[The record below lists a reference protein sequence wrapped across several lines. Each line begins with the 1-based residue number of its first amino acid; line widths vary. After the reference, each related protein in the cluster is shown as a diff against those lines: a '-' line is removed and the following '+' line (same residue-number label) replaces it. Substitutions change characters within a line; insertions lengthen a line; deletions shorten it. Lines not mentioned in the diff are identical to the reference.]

1 MLSSHALPETQAA
14 LALSIF
20 FATFIYEDGATLL
33 AATLSAGGSLDP
45 RIGLLTT
52 FLGIWVGDM
61 GLYGLG
67 SSFGRRTA
75 RSRWLQKYLRPESLA
90 KAEGWFAR
98 HGSLALVMSRAI
110 PGSRLP
116 LYVAAGALRLP
127 VRLFAKTTAVCSAV
141 WVSAIFAIWRF
152 IPKTS
157 SGHHKLLPWM
167 LTAVV
172 LFAPW
177 LLSKS
182 AKSLGGWIR
191 NRETLRDCPTV
202 SYGLRFRASRVAVG
216 PQIPTGM
223 LSD

>member
-1 MLSSHALPETQAA
+1 MLFSHALPETQAA

-20 FATFIYEDGATLL
+20 LATFIYEDGATLL
-33 AATLSAGGSLDP
+33 AATVSASGALDP
-45 RIGLLTT
+45 RIGILTT
-52 FLGIWVGDM
+52 FLGIWMGDM

-75 RSRWLQKYLRPESLA
+75 QSRRLQKYLTPESLA

-127 VRLFAKTTAVCSAV
+127 VRLFARITAVCSAV
-141 WVSAIFAIWRF
+141 WVCAIFAIWRF
-152 IPKTS
+152 IPKAS
-157 SGHHKLLPWM
+157 SGHQKLLPWLM
-167 LTAVV
+167 TVLL

-177 LLSKS
+177 LLTKS
-182 AKSLGGWIR
+182 TRLLRGRIR
-191 NRETLRDCPTV
+191 NHESLRNCPT
-202 SYGLRFRASRVAVG
+202 ASLCIR
-216 PQIPTGM
+216 
-223 LSD
+223 

>member
-1 MLSSHALPETQAA
+1 MFPLHSIPGTQAA

-33 AATLSAGGSLDP
+33 AATLAAGGSLDP
-45 RIGLLTT
+45 RIGLLST

-67 SSFGRRTA
+67 SSFARRTA
-75 RSRWLQKYLRPESLA
+75 QSRWLQKYLRPESLA

-127 VRLFAKTTAVCSAV
+127 FRLFAKTTAVCSAV
-141 WVSAIFAIWRF
+141 WVCAIFAIWRF
-152 IPKTS
+152 VPKTS
-157 SGHHKLLPWM
+157 SSHQKLLPWL
-167 LTAVV
+167 LTASV
-172 LFAPW
+172 LLAPW

-182 AKSLGGWIR
+182 AGPVGGWFR
-191 NRETLRDCPTV
+191 KRRSTRDPGAL
-202 SYGLRFRASRVAVG
+202 GLCV
-216 PQIPTGM
+216 
-223 LSD
+223 L

>member
-1 MLSSHALPETQAA
+1 MISSHSLPETQAA

-33 AATLSAGGSLDP
+33 AATLSASGSLDP

-75 RSRWLQKYLRPESLA
+75 QSLWLQKYLRPESIA
-90 KAEGWFAR
+90 KAEGWFAK

-127 VRLFAKTTAVCSAV
+127 FRVFAKTTAVCSAV
-141 WVSAIFAIWRF
+141 WVCAIFAIWRF
-152 IPKTS
+152 VPKTS
-157 SGHHKLLPWM
+157 FGHQKFLPWFI
-167 LTAVV
+167 TALV

-182 AKSLGGWIR
+182 ARLLGGLAR
-191 NRETLRDCPTV
+191 KRESVRDH
-202 SYGLRFRASRVAVG
+202 AAVG
-216 PQIPTGM
+216 
-223 LSD
+223 LCAL

>member
-1 MLSSHALPETQAA
+1 MLSSHSLPETQAA

-45 RIGLLTT
+45 RIGLLAT

-75 RSRWLQKYLRPESLA
+75 QSRWLQKYLRPESLA
-90 KAEGWFAR
+90 KSEAWFAR
-98 HGSLALVMSRAI
+98 RGSLALVMSRAI

-127 VRLFAKTTAVCSAV
+127 FRLFAKTTAICSAV
-141 WVSAIFAIWRF
+141 WVCAIFAIWRF
-152 IPKTS
+152 IPKAS
-157 SGHHKLLPWM
+157 SGHQKLLPWL
-167 LTAVV
+167 LTALV

-177 LLSKS
+177 LLSKG
-182 AKSLGGWIR
+182 AGSLGGWFR
-191 NRETLRDCPTV
+191 MRHGARDPE
-202 SYGLRFRASRVAVG
+202 AVG
-216 PQIPTGM
+216 
-223 LSD
+223 LCAL

>member
-1 MLSSHALPETQAA
+1 MFPLHSLPETQAA

-33 AATLSAGGSLDP
+33 AATLSAGGSLDA
-45 RIGLLTT
+45 RIGLLAT
-52 FLGIWVGDM
+52 FLGIWLGDM

-75 RSRWLQKYLRPESLA
+75 QSRWLQKYLRPESLA

-127 VRLFAKTTAVCSAV
+127 FRLFAKTTAVCSAV
-141 WVSAIFAIWRF
+141 WVCAIFAIWRF
-152 IPKTS
+152 VPKTS
-157 SGHHKLLPWM
+157 SGHQKLLPWL
-167 LTAVV
+167 LTALV

-177 LLSKS
+177 LLSKG
-182 AKSLGGWIR
+182 AGSLGGWFR
-191 NRETLRDCPTV
+191 KRQSARDPETV
-202 SYGLRFRASRVAVG
+202 GLCA
-216 PQIPTGM
+216 
-223 LSD
+223 L

>member
-1 MLSSHALPETQAA
+1 MLSTNSLPETQAA

-20 FATFIYEDGATLL
+20 VATFIYEDGATLL

-45 RIGLLTT
+45 RIGLVTT

-67 SSFGRRTA
+67 SIFGRRTA

-127 VRLFAKTTAVCSAV
+127 VRLFARTTGVCSAV

-152 IPKTS
+152 IPKLS
-157 SGHHKLLPWM
+157 SGHQRLLPCL
-167 LTAVV
+167 LTVLL

-177 LLSKS
+177 LLCKS
-182 AKSLGGWIR
+182 ARSLGGQFR
-191 NRETLRDCPTV
+191 NRDARDPGVV
-202 SYGLRFRASRVAVG
+202 SLCA
-216 PQIPTGM
+216 
-223 LSD
+223 L

>member
-1 MLSSHALPETQAA
+1 MLSSHSLPETQAA

-33 AATLSAGGSLDP
+33 AATLAAGGILDP
-45 RIGLLTT
+45 RIGVLTT
-52 FLGIWVGDM
+52 FLGIWLGDM

-75 RSRWLQKYLRPESLA
+75 QSRWLQKYVRPESLA
-90 KAEGWFAR
+90 KAEEWFAR
-98 HGSLALVMSRAI
+98 NGSLALVMSRAI

-116 LYVAAGALRLP
+116 LYVAAGALRFP
-127 VRLFAKTTAVCSAV
+127 IRPFAKTTGACSAV

-152 IPKTS
+152 VPKAP
-157 SGHHKLLPWM
+157 SGHQKLLPWM
-167 LTAVV
+167 LTTVL

-182 AKSLGGWIR
+182 AKSVGGWIR
-191 NRETLRDCPTV
+191 NRQSARDPESV
-202 SYGLRFRASRVAVG
+202 GLCA
-216 PQIPTGM
+216 
-223 LSD
+223 L

>member
-1 MLSSHALPETQAA
+1 MLFSHSLPQTQAA

-20 FATFIYEDGATLL
+20 LATFIYEDGATLL

-67 SSFGRRTA
+67 SSFGRRTVQ
-75 RSRWLQKYLRPESLA
+75 SRLLQKYLRPESLA
-90 KAEGWFAR
+90 KGEAWFAR

-141 WVSAIFAIWRF
+141 WVSVIFAIWQL
-152 IPKTS
+152 IPKVS
-157 SGHHKLLPWM
+157 SGHQRLLPWL
-167 LTAVV
+167 LTALA

-177 LLSKS
+177 LLSRGVR
-182 AKSLGGWIR
+182 SLGRFR
-191 NRETLRDCPTV
+191 NREDARDPGV
-202 SYGLRFRASRVAVG
+202 AGLCA
-216 PQIPTGM
+216 
-223 LSD
+223 L